1 MSEFNDLLTSWRRDL
16 HQHPEYAL
24 TETYTPAFIA
34 QRLREMGVEF
44 EEHVG
49 KTGIVATIKNGTGKK
64 VVGLRA
70 DFDGILLQEQNT
82 FSYRSKNDGLMHG
95 CGHDG
100 HTACL
105 ARRGQ
110 AALGKQGF
118 RRHHPLCVPAGRGAR
133 KGRARDD

>member
-49 KTGIVATIKNGTGKK
+49 KTGIVATIKTAPAKR
-64 VVGLRA
+64 LSA
-70 DFDGILLQEQNT
+70 CAQTLT
-82 FSYRSKNDGLMHG
+82 AFSYRSKIH
-95 CGHDG
+95 
-100 HTACL
+100 
-105 ARRGQ
+105 
-110 AALGKQGF
+110 F
-118 RRHHPLCVPAGRGAR
+118 PIAR
-133 KGRARDD
+133 KTTA

>member
-64 VVGLRA
+64 VVGL
-70 DFDGILLQEQNT
+70 L
-82 FSYRSKNDGLMHG
+82 
-95 CGHDG
+95 
-100 HTACL
+100 
-105 ARRGQ
+105 RR
-110 AALGKQGF
+110 L
-118 RRHHPLCVPAGRGAR
+118 
-133 KGRARDD
+133 